1 MGQTIFE
8 LYDRVK
14 GFDLQ
19 EEINKLIKESEPEIV
34 EMNQE
39 QMFAG
44 FRSDGSSIDPEYTS
58 YTKKLK
64 AKRNQPVDRVTLKDT
79 GSFYKLM
86 KLEGMKVISTDE
98 KFDSLKSKYGEN
110 IMGLD
115 ETDMDKITDDKL
127 TPGITKAFQA
137 VL

>member
-14 GFDLQ
+14 AFDVE
-19 EEINKLIKESEPEIV
+19 EEIKKLVKESEPEII

-44 FRSDGSSIDPEYTS
+44 FRSDDSSISPEYTS

-64 AKRNQPVDRVTLKDT
+64 AKRNQPTDRVTLKDT

-86 KLEGMKVISTDE
+86 KLDGMKVISTDE
-98 KFDSLKSKYGEN
+98 KFDSLKSKYGDS

-115 ETDMDKITDDKL
+115 KTDISKLTDDKL
-127 TPGITKAFQA
+127 NPGITAAFQA
-137 VL
+137 IL